1 MVINLPRNVIK
12 GESMIM
18 EMIKENNWKRP
29 MYICVTVGE
38 DFYPKSLNNYLTR
51 TGLAYQIVPT
61 EQQDSLSMNVD
72 VNQMYT
78 NMMTKFKFGGI
89 ENPKVYLDEQVLRMC
104 KTHRIQF
111 VYLIEALMAK
121 GDTTRAKK
129 ALEYVDKVIP
139 AATVP
144 HDFSSNILAMRYF
157 EAGMPAKGEE
167 ILNSVANRS
176 VEYLKWYSS
185 MKPSQ
190 KSNASNSV
198 GHEMAVLNQV
208 LMIADQVKSK
218 AVVDKY
224 RVQFENYARIFNMR

>member
-1 MVINLPRNVIK
+1 
-12 GESMIM
+12 
-18 EMIKENNWKRP
+18 
-29 MYICVTVGE
+29 
-38 DFYPKSLNNYLTR
+38 
-51 TGLAYQIVPT
+51 
-61 EQQDSLSMNVD
+61 
-72 VNQMYT
+72 
-78 NMMTKFKFGGI
+78 MTKFKFGGI

-208 LMIADQVKSK
+208 LQFSNQFDAKIIF
-218 AVVDKY
+218 DKY
-224 RVQFENYARIFNMR
+224 LKDCETFANKFNIR